1 MKYLIANEQA
11 TPTSLGGDD
20 ETVMFGQNHV
30 LVIEAATD
38 TRTDINVQ
46 SSLDVDALVTLGIA
60 HADTSAAATSKT
72 RRTLVDEIVSHINSD
87 GKRGFTVLFDA
98 LNDIKLPSQV
108 LAAASDV
115 EAGVTEA

>member
-1 MKYLIANEQA
+1 MKYLIANEQGVL
-11 TPTSLGGDD
+11 TSLGGAD
-20 ETVMFGQNHV
+20 ETVMFGQNAV
-30 LVIEAATD
+30 LAIEGATD
-38 TRTDINVQ
+38 SLTKVLIQ

-60 HADTSAAATSKT
+60 HADVSVVADYKV

-98 LNDIKLPSQV
+98 LNGIKLPSQV
-108 LAAASDV
+108 LATGGDV